1 MSTELITLSKSD
13 PRFPAYIEGTFSKDH
28 RALPLQSL
36 NVNTTSEQVTFQI
49 LAKEKIQPPFLGL
62 HWLQV
67 LKVKNLL
74 MVAFPIFLVFMK
86 NWKAGTLRDP
96 ITSGLAALGALFLMT
111 AVNLRNDYLDHL
123 SGLDRLHPHSGSHAI
138 QKGWVT
144 AAQVHRWSFVHLTL
158 GILFGLPAVTRYPQ
172 ILILV
177 GAFALLG
184 IFGMTS
190 FQMGLKYRRWSEW
203 TVFLLLG
210 PLLTTGMQFAMGGP
224 FDGSV
229 FFLGCMTGWLSMF
242 YLHLKNFE
250 QLMINDQAQFENT
263 VTWLGFEKSK
273 TWLIV
278 CWFVLLLGLLFQHWQ
293 TADILWFSLVGA
305 TSGVTSFLFVRSLLT
320 LQSPVGSQMTTVV
333 QTGQKGLLALMSLW
347 SLELLWTAWISG

>member
-1 MSTELITLSKSD
+1 MTELITLSKSD
-13 PRFPAYIEGTFSKDH
+13 PRFTDYIEGTFSKEH

-36 NVNTTSEQVTFQI
+36 NVNTSSEQVTFQI
-49 LAKEKIQPPFLGL
+49 LPKTQIQPPFLGL

-67 LKVKNLL
+67 LKVRNLL
-74 MVAFPIFLVFMK
+74 MVAFPIFLVFLK

-96 ITSGLAALGALFLMT
+96 ITGGLSALGALFLMT

-123 SGLDRLHPHSGSHAI
+123 SGLDRLHPNSGSHAI

-144 AAQVHRWSFVHLTL
+144 ARQVHQWSFLYLAL
-158 GILFGLPAVTRYPQ
+158 GISFGLPALIHYPQ

-190 FQMGLKYRRWSEW
+190 FKMGLKYRRWSEW

-210 PLLTTGMQFAMGGP
+210 PALTVGMQFAMGGS
-224 FDGSV
+224 FDFTV
-229 FFLGCMTGWLSMF
+229 LYLGALTGWLAMF
-242 YLHLKNFE
+242 YLHIKNFE
-250 QLMINDQAQFENT
+250 QLMVNDKARFENT

-273 TWLIV
+273 AWLIF
-278 CWFVLLLGLLFQHWQ
+278 CWVALVAGLCIEQLQSANAFWTALIVIVASVASVFFIPPLL
-293 TADILWFSLVGA
+293 S
-305 TSGVTSFLFVRSLLT
+305 
-320 LQSPVGSQMTTVV
+320 LQSPVGSQMTMVA
-333 QTGQKGLLALMSLW
+333 QRGQKAILAVVAAW
-347 SLELLWTAWISG
+347 TLELLWMAWIGG